1 VLLWSSRISAFRA
14 AGAHAACQIPVAGQ
28 TRFGRTMAQ
37 FVTRSRPSPR
47 TGDWKMRH
55 LIWIALALV
64 VIWAVAR
71 LIAGIAGVLLNLLW
85 ILAIIAFVIWLFGV
99 LTGKRGSGTAI

>member
-1 VLLWSSRISAFRA
+1 
-14 AGAHAACQIPVAGQ
+14 
-28 TRFGRTMAQ
+28 
-37 FVTRSRPSPR
+37 
-47 TGDWKMRH
+47 MRH